1 VSFIDIIT
9 VVYNNQDTYNMENIG
24 INLLHFEIIKIKI
37 DTKIYLNYY
46 YHSQSKSKQV
56 KASQSKS
63 KQVKASQS
71 KSKQV
76 KASQSKSKQVKASQ
90 SKLPNSLSNFKSLSE
105 FYPETLS
112 EECPLP
118 LLPLRLSEWPSR
130 SI

>member
-1 VSFIDIIT
+1 MVAFTDIIT

-56 KASQSKS
+56 KASQSK
-63 KQVKASQS
+63 
-71 KSKQV
+71 
-76 KASQSKSKQVKASQ
+76 
-90 SKLPNSLSNFKSLSE
+90 LPNSLSNFKSLSE